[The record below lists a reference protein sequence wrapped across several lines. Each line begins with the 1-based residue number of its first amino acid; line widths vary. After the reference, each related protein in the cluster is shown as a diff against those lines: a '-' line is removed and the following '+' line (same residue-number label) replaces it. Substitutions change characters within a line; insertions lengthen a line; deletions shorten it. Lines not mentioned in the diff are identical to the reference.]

1 LIRTYAESLCVDLE
15 RHIKEK
21 QMGRPL
27 KKDIF
32 GSAVLGLNNSG
43 NLGIAVSGYFGGA
56 LSTNYVLIKQ
66 RGANTYVVAKK
77 ETLTAD
83 STNGS
88 AILTNMSDQVEV
100 TIGDELAGVGI
111 PTGARVL
118 SIDSATQVTM
128 TVAAT
133 ADGTGITVTHW
144 GAFVTG
150 KLVDTTPNANGEILI
165 QGSPVVGTAGGESAG
180 TSAGLVPIRKL
191 TKRLAYGFPS
201 VPVLSGGIHRGE
213 DDNTATNHDGTVYK
227 WYLESDSSADYIVL
241 TAI

>member
-1 LIRTYAESLCVDLE
+1 
-15 RHIKEK
+15 
-21 QMGRPL
+21 M
-27 KKDIF
+27 
-32 GSAVLGLNNSG
+32 LGLNNSG
-43 NLGIAVSGYFGGA
+43 NLGIAVSGYFGGS
-56 LSTNYVLIKQ
+56 LSTDYVLIKQ

-77 ETLTAD
+77 ETFTAD
-83 STNGS
+83 TTSGS
-88 AILTNMSDQVEV
+88 AVITNMSDQVEV
-100 TIGDELAGVGI
+100 TIGDELAGAGI

-128 TVAAT
+128 TANAT
-133 ADGTGITVTHW
+133 ATASTVSVTHW

-165 QGSPVVGTAGGESAG
+165 QGSPVVGTGGGESAG

-213 DDNTATNHDGTVYK
+213 DDNTATNHDGVRYT

-241 TAI
+241 TQVS

>member
-1 LIRTYAESLCVDLE
+1 
-15 RHIKEK
+15 
-21 QMGRPL
+21 MGRPL

-43 NLGIAVSGYFGGA
+43 NLGIAVSGYFGGS
-56 LSTNYVLIKQ
+56 LSTDYVLIKQ

-77 ETLTAD
+77 ETFTAD
-83 STNGS
+83 TTSGS
-88 AILTNMSDQVEV
+88 AVITNMSDQVEV
-100 TIGDELAGVGI
+100 TIGDELAGAGI

-128 TVAAT
+128 TANAT
-133 ADGTGITVTHW
+133 ATASTVSVTHW

-165 QGSPVVGTAGGESAG
+165 QGSPVVGTGGGESAG

-213 DDNTATNHDGTVYK
+213 DDNTSTNHDGVRYT

-241 TAI
+241 TQVS

>member
-1 LIRTYAESLCVDLE
+1 
-15 RHIKEK
+15 
-21 QMGRPL
+21 MGRAL
-27 KKDIF
+27 KKDRL
-32 GSAVLGLNNSG
+32 GTDVLGLNNLG
-43 NLGIAVSGYFGGA
+43 NTGIAVSGYFGGA
-56 LSTNYVLIKQ
+56 LSTDYVLIKQ

-77 ETLTAD
+77 ETFTAD
-83 STNGS
+83 TSSGS
-88 AILTNMSDQVEV
+88 PLLTSMSDQVEV

-118 SIDSATQVTM
+118 SIDSATQITM
-128 TVAAT
+128 TVNAT
-133 ADGTGITVTHW
+133 APGTGVTVTHF
-144 GAFVTG
+144 GAFQTG

-165 QGSPVVGTAGGESAG
+165 QGSPVVGTGGGESAG

-213 DDNTATNHDGTVYK
+213 DDNTATNHDGVRYT

-241 TAI
+241 SQVS